1 MSDHTLPDDG
11 DSPDPDP
18 FGDADPAIRLD
29 DVSVSLGGQRILDAV
44 SVDVGEGTFVG
55 LIGPN
60 GAGKT
65 TLLRTLNG
73 GLAPDEGSVR
83 VVGEDVHALSS
94 KAASRLVATVPQ
106 TTSVTFDFPV
116 RDVVEMGRTPHRG
129 RFEGWRERD
138 EAAVDAAMRRT
149 AVESLSDRPVTEV
162 SGGER
167 QRVLIARALAQET
180 PVLLLDEPTASLDI
194 NHQVRTLE
202 LVSDLVA
209 DGTTAVAAIH
219 DLNLAAHYCDA
230 LVLLSGGRVLSAGD
244 PAAVLSEE
252 NLREAF
258 DAEAVVSRHPV
269 TGSVY
274 VTALPPPS
282 DDANGRV
289 HVVGGGGTG
298 ARALHLLSAAG
309 YALSAGALNEGDTD
323 AEAARGVG
331 ADLVTVPPYSPVDD
345 AARAA
350 VESRVE
356 AADVT
361 VVADV
366 EVGGGNLANL
376 EAAAGADRLVLVEQR
391 PFSERNYA
399 GDDGFA
405 VYERLRERGR
415 VVEPGDLLSVVGELA
430 CDSFRERDGGPTD
443 SDDGEGGSD
452 DGATGPEDRE
462 TPASADSTDSTDSTD
477 RESTDSDTV
486 TDGRA
491 SDLFSS

>member
-1 MSDHTLPDDG
+1 MSD
-11 DSPDPDP
+11 P
-18 FGDADPAIRLD
+18 FAISTSEEPFETNPAISLD
-29 DVSVSLGGQRILDAV
+29 DVAVSLGGHTILDGL
-44 SVDVGEGTFVG
+44 SVDVDSGTFVG

-73 GLAPDEGSVR
+73 ALSPDRGTVH
-83 VVGEDVHALSS
+83 VAGEDVHTLSS

-106 TTSVTFDFPV
+106 TTQVSFDFPV
-116 RDVVEMGRTPHRG
+116 REVVRMGRTPHRG
-129 RFEGWRERD
+129 RFDGWSDAD
-138 EAAVDAAMRRT
+138 EQAVDAAMERT
-149 AVESLSDRPVTEV
+149 TVTDLAERSVTEV

-167 QRVLIARALAQET
+167 QRVLIARAIAQET

-202 LVSDLVA
+202 LVSDLVG

-230 LVLLSGGRVLSAGD
+230 LVLLSEGRVLAAGD
-244 PAAVLSEE
+244 PTAVLTES
-252 NLREAF
+252 NLKSAF

-274 VTALPPPS
+274 VTALPTPS
-282 DDANGRV
+282 DDASGRV

-298 ARALHLLSAAG
+298 ARALHVLSAAG

-323 AEAARGVG
+323 AEAARRVG
-331 ADLVTVPPYSPVDD
+331 ADLVTVPPYAPVDD
-345 AARAA
+345 AAQSA

-366 EVGGGNLANL
+366 EIGDGNLANL
-376 EAAAGADRLVLVEQR
+376 EAALAAEYLVLVEER
-391 PFSERNYA
+391 SFSERNYA
-399 GDDGFA
+399 GDDGRA
-405 VYERLRERGR
+405 IYERLKARAR
-415 VVEPGDLLSVVGELA
+415 VVEPSELLSVVGELA
-430 CDSFRERDGGPTD
+430 CESFG
-443 SDDGEGGSD
+443 
-452 DGATGPEDRE
+452 
-462 TPASADSTDSTDSTD
+462 DSTDSEDAASDGDPTAEVEGAAAESNGSVIESNDSTAKP
-477 RESTDSDTV
+477 SGPAQSNH
-486 TDGRA
+486 
-491 SDLFSS
+491 S

>member
-1 MSDHTLPDDG
+1 MSDS
-11 DSPDPDP
+11 DSNSDSGSGP
-18 FGDADPAIRLD
+18 FSDADPAIRLD
-29 DVSVSLGGQRILDAV
+29 GVSLSLGNTRILDSV

-73 GLAPDEGSVR
+73 ALAPDEGAVR

-94 KAASRLVATVPQ
+94 KATSRLVATVPQ

-116 RDVVEMGRTPHRG
+116 REVVRMGRTPHRG

-138 EAAVDAAMRRT
+138 DEAVESAMRRT
-149 AVESLSDRPVTEV
+149 AVESLADRPVTEV

-244 PAAVLSEE
+244 PETVLTEG

-274 VTALPPPS
+274 VTALPPSS
-282 DDANGRV
+282 DDANGQV

-323 AEAARGVG
+323 AEAARRVG

-350 VESRVE
+350 VESRVD

-366 EVGGGNLANL
+366 EVGDGNLANL
-376 EAAAGADRLVLVEQR
+376 DAAAEADRLVLVEQR

-415 VVEPGDLLSVVGELA
+415 VVEPGDLLSAVGELA
-430 CDSFRERDGGPTD
+430 CDAFAAR
-443 SDDGEGGSD
+443 D
-452 DGATGPEDRE
+452 DGAADAAGGETGA
-462 TPASADSTDSTDSTD
+462 TADESGATDA
-477 RESTDSDTV
+477 ESTDADAVSDDRV
-486 TDGRA
+486 SG
-491 SDLFSS
+491 LFSS

>member
-1 MSDHTLPDDG
+1 MSDFDRSG
-11 DSPDPDP
+11 DTDLGADADSADSDP
-18 FGDADPAIRLD
+18 FGDAGPAIRLD
-29 DVSVSLGGQRILDAV
+29 DVSLSLGGHSILDSV

-73 GLAPDEGSVR
+73 ALAPDEGSVR

-129 RFEGWRERD
+129 RFDGWRERD
-138 EAAVDAAMRRT
+138 TAAVDDAMRRT
-149 AVESLSDRPVTEV
+149 AVESLADRPVTEV

-230 LVLLSGGRVLSAGD
+230 LVLLSGGRILSAGD

-252 NLREAF
+252 HLREAF

-274 VTALPPPS
+274 VTALPPSS

-323 AEAARGVG
+323 AEAARRVG

-366 EVGGGNLANL
+366 EVGDGNLANL
-376 EAAAGADRLVLVEQR
+376 DAAAEADRLVLVEER

-399 GDDGFA
+399 GDEGFA
-405 VYERLRERGR
+405 VYERLRERGTI
-415 VVEPGDLLSVVGELA
+415 VEPGDLLSVVGELA
-430 CDSFRERDGGPTD
+430 CDSFRERDDGADGTR
-443 SDDGEGGSD
+443 DGE
-452 DGATGPEDRE
+452 TGPGD
-462 TPASADSTDSTDSTD
+462 ADAGANDAEPTHDDAGGD
-477 RESTDSDTV
+477 DT
-486 TDGRA
+486 A
-491 SDLFSS
+491 ADLFSD

>member
-1 MSDHTLPDDG
+1 MSDASTSDD
-11 DSPDPDP
+11 PKNDP
-18 FGDADPAIRLD
+18 FDADPAIELD
-29 DVSVSLGGQRILDAV
+29 DVSVSLGGQQILDAI
-44 SVDVGEGTFVG
+44 SAEIGDGTFVG

-73 GLAPDEGSVR
+73 ALTPERGTVKIT
-83 VVGEDVHALSS
+83 GEDIHALSS

-116 RDVVEMGRTPHRG
+116 REVVKMGRTPHRG
-129 RFEGWRERD
+129 RFDGWSAAD
-138 EAAVDAAMRRT
+138 EAAVERAMERT
-149 AVESLSDRPVTEV
+149 TITALEDRPVTEV

-167 QRVLIARALAQET
+167 QRVLIARALAQKT

-230 LVLLSGGRVLSAGD
+230 LVLLSGGRILSAGD
-244 PAAVLSEE
+244 PEMVLTES
-252 NLREAF
+252 NLQTAF

-274 VTALPPPS
+274 VTALPQSS
-282 DDANGRV
+282 DDASGRV

-298 ARALHLLSAAG
+298 ARALHVLSAAG
-309 YALSAGALNEGDTD
+309 YALSAGVLNEGDTD
-323 AEAARGVG
+323 AEAARRVG
-331 ADLVTVPPYSPVDD
+331 ADLATVPPYAPVDD
-345 AARAA
+345 AAQAA
-350 VESRVE
+350 LESNIE

-366 EVGGGNLANL
+366 EVGEGNLANL
-376 EAAAGADRLVLVEQR
+376 EAATAAEYLVLVEER

-399 GDDGFA
+399 GDAGRA
-405 VYERLRERGR
+405 VYERLRDRGH
-415 VVEPGDLLSVVGELA
+415 VVSSSELLSTVGELA
-430 CDSFRERDGGPTD
+430 CESFRERSGEMKDDTDTSDVEGDADETD
-443 SDDGEGGSD
+443 SGFDDS
-452 DGATGPEDRE
+452 PYH
-462 TPASADSTDSTDSTD
+462 SNQS
-477 RESTDSDTV
+477 
-486 TDGRA
+486 
-491 SDLFSS
+491 